1 MDKIISKKICCLS
14 TRIKREISNLSS
26 ISSVEDL
33 SGVNSFIIVF
43 IYNNKDR
50 NIYQKDI
57 EKEFGITRSTASNII
72 SLMEKKGYVRRVN
85 VDDDQRLKKLELTN
99 LAIDYC
105 ENFLNDLRK
114 LNSDLE
120 YGISEEELIYFFN
133 IIDKI
138 ENNLLRRK
146 ENDKNIDEK
155 Y

>member
-1 MDKIISKKICCLS
+1 MDKIISKRINCLS
-14 TRIKREISNLSS
+14 TKIKREISNLSS

-43 IYNNKDR
+43 LYNNKDK

-72 SLMEKKGYVRRVN
+72 SLMEKKGYVKRVS

-99 LAIDYC
+99 MAIDYC

-120 YGISEEELIYFFN
+120 YGLTEEELINF
-133 IIDKI
+133 IKVIDKI

-146 ENDKNIDEK
+146 QNDKNIDEK

>member
-1 MDKIISKKICCLS
+1 MEKIISKRINCLS
-14 TRIKREISNLSS
+14 TKIKREISNLSS

-105 ENFLNDLRK
+105 ENFLKDLRK
-114 LNSDLE
+114 LNCDLE
-120 YGISEEELIYFFN
+120 YGISEEELINFIN
-133 IIDKI
+133 TIDKI
-138 ENNLLRRK
+138 EKNLLRRK